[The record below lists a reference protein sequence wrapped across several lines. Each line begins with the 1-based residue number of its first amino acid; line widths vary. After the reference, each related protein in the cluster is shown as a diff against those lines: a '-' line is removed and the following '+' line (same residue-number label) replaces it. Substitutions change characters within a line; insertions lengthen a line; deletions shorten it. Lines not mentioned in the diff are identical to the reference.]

1 MDYKL
6 QHPKVKI
13 KDRTVLATVEYFD
26 SSVVKKDACYIQFDK
41 STLKAPKKSVLL
53 YWKDILLNKC
63 DIY

>member
-13 KDRTVLATVEYFD
+13 KDRTVLASVEYFD

-53 YWKDILLNKC
+53 Y
-63 DIY
+63 